1 MNNEQTKSIE
11 GVPSAPIYPNLYQ
24 IKHFDPTHSI
34 DTILVLFT
42 LLTSINNLL
51 KYIKKILKQR
61 KCDSKMLLQIIG
73 AILTIVKAIGQMS
86 GDELDRDDEDKDE

>member
-1 MNNEQTKSIE
+1 MNNKQTKSIE
-11 GVPSAPIYPNLYQ
+11 GVPSAPIYPNPYQ
-24 IKHFDPTHSI
+24 IKHLDPTPSI

-73 AILTIVKAIGQMS
+73 VILAIIKAIGQMG
-86 GDELDRDDEDKDE
+86 GDELDREDKE

>member
-1 MNNEQTKSIE
+1 MRNEQNQSTEIIQ
-11 GVPSAPIYPNLYQ
+11 SAPIYPDLYR
-24 IKHFDPTHSI
+24 IKHLDLTHPI

-73 AILTIVKAIGQMS
+73 VILSIVKAIGQMG
-86 GDELDRDDEDKDE
+86 GDELDREDKE

>member
-1 MNNEQTKSIE
+1 MNNEQNKSIE
-11 GVPSAPIYPNLYQ
+11 GVLSAPIYPNPYQ
-24 IKHFDPTHSI
+24 IKHLDPTHPI

-73 AILTIVKAIGQMS
+73 VILAIVKAIGQMS
-86 GDELDRDDEDKDE
+86 GDELDRDDEE

>member
-1 MNNEQTKSIE
+1 MNNEQNKLIE
-11 GVPSAPIYPNLYQ
+11 GVQSAPIHPNPYQ
-24 IKHFDPTHSI
+24 IKHLDSTYSI

-51 KYIKKILKQR
+51 KYSKEILKQR

-73 AILTIVKAIGQMS
+73 VILAIIKAIGQMG
-86 GDELDRDDEDKDE
+86 GDELDREDEE

>member
-1 MNNEQTKSIE
+1 MNNEQNKSIE
-11 GVPSAPIYPNLYQ
+11 GVPSTPIYPNPYQ
-24 IKHFDPTHSI
+24 IKHLDPTHSI

-73 AILTIVKAIGQMS
+73 VVLAIVKAIWQMG
-86 GDELDRDDEDKDE
+86 GDELDREDEE

>member
-1 MNNEQTKSIE
+1 MKNEQNSSIE
-11 GVPSAPIYPNLYQ
+11 IIPSAPMYPELHQ
-24 IKHFDPTHSI
+24 IKHLDPTYPI

-61 KCDSKMLLQIIG
+61 KCDS
-73 AILTIVKAIGQMS
+73 VKAIGQMG